1 VNITLFLSCTAVV
14 VHSPQRWCGLRSRQ
28 ETTKLF
34 HSLNSAYTNAF
45 RAKTLL
51 RLRSYPRLR
60 HTTCV
65 GIMRTHS
72 PILNFL
78 KGDIANERY
87 CCDLQVGKASIQGRS
102 SLLLCNWALIKSCSY
117 GICNNTKTTCDVVY
131 CSINNPR
138 RHTVQTYASAA
149 KPALAS
155 LLISNWECAVRGK
168 LFADIRFDFLLYCY
182 TIMHWALNL
191 KTFSAMPIHVMNI
204 CAKFHS
210 NP

>member
-1 VNITLFLSCTAVV
+1 MNITLFLSCTAVV

-102 SLLLCNWALIKSCSY
+102 SLLLCNSALIKSCSY

-131 CSINNPR
+131 WSINNPR
-138 RHTVQTYASAA
+138 LHTVQTYASAA
-149 KPALAS
+149 KPTLVAS
-155 LLISNWECAVRGK
+155 LLTSN
-168 LFADIRFDFLLYCY
+168 
-182 TIMHWALNL
+182 
-191 KTFSAMPIHVMNI
+191 
-204 CAKFHS
+204 
-210 NP
+210 